1 LIPRR
6 RWRIAFLLSLGVL
19 VNFFDRVNLSVSQAA
34 LHDAFGLSL
43 VAFGFL
49 SSAYSWTYA
58 AMQLPAGLLLDR
70 FGVKRIGRV
79 STFLWSMAS
88 FAAAASRGVGG
99 FFGARFLLGIG
110 ESPTFPANAKA
121 IGYWFPESERGLAT
135 AITDS
140 AAKFATAIG
149 VPFLGVLLVH
159 FGWRWS
165 FAATGLISFGYFLL
179 FRLIY
184 RNPSEDTKLESPER
198 QYILAGGAQV
208 EDQKRAAAGA
218 PLSYLLRQKKVWGL
232 ALGWAAY
239 NYSFYLLLTWLPTYL
254 SHSLHIDLLQSA
266 IYTSVPWLFATF
278 TDLLVGGWLVDAL
291 IKRGWD
297 ASRVRQSVLI
307 IGMTMG
313 LGIWGAGHS
322 NTPVA
327 ALMWISLALGGL
339 AAAAPVAWT
348 VPSLIA
354 PRESVATIG
363 GLANFCGQLS
373 AISAPIVTG
382 YIAYATHS
390 FTSAF
395 TTATVILLLGVFGYA
410 VLLGKIERIP
420 EPSISAVNSKQ
431 ISSGAVN

>member
-1 LIPRR
+1 MIPRR

-179 FRLIY
+179 FRLVY
-184 RNPSEDTKLESPER
+184 RNPSEDTELESRER

-218 PLSYLLRQKKVWGL
+218 PLSYLAATEKSVGTRARLGSLQL
-232 ALGWAAY
+232 QLLSTTDMAADLSFALTAY
-239 NYSFYLLLTWLPTYL
+239 
-254 SHSLHIDLLQSA
+254 
-266 IYTSVPWLFATF
+266 
-278 TDLLVGGWLVDAL
+278 
-291 IKRGWD
+291 
-297 ASRVRQSVLI
+297 
-307 IGMTMG
+307 
-313 LGIWGAGHS
+313 
-322 NTPVA
+322 
-327 ALMWISLALGGL
+327 
-339 AAAAPVAWT
+339 
-348 VPSLIA
+348 
-354 PRESVATIG
+354 
-363 GLANFCGQLS
+363 
-373 AISAPIVTG
+373 
-382 YIAYATHS
+382 
-390 FTSAF
+390 
-395 TTATVILLLGVFGYA
+395 
-410 VLLGKIERIP
+410 
-420 EPSISAVNSKQ
+420 
-431 ISSGAVN
+431 

>member
-1 LIPRR
+1 
-6 RWRIAFLLSLGVL
+6 
-19 VNFFDRVNLSVSQAA
+19 VNLSVSQAA
-34 LHDAFGLSL
+34 LHDAFGISL

-58 AMQLPAGLLLDR
+58 AMQVPAGLLLDR
-70 FGVKRIGRV
+70 FGVKRVGRV

-88 FAAAASRGVGG
+88 FAAAISTGVAG
-99 FFGARFLLGIG
+99 FFGARFLLGVG

-140 AAKFATAIG
+140 AAKFATAVG
-149 VPFLGVLLVH
+149 VPVLGVLLLH

-165 FAATGLISFGYFLL
+165 FAATGAISFVYFLV
-179 FRLIY
+179 FCFVY
-184 RNPSEDTKLESPER
+184 RNPSEDLKLTATER
-198 QYILAGGAQV
+198 QHVLAGGAQV
-208 EDQKRAAAGA
+208 EDRKKAERGA
-218 PLSYLLRQKKVWGL
+218 PVRYLLRQKKVWGL

-239 NYSFYLLLTWLPTYL
+239 NYSFYLLLTWLPSYL
-254 SHSLHIDLLQSA
+254 SQSLHIDLLHSVM
-266 IYTSVPWLFATF
+266 YTSVPWLFATF

-291 IKRGWD
+291 IRRNWD
-297 ASRVRQSVLI
+297 ANGVRKSVLI
-307 IGMTMG
+307 IGMIMG

-322 NTPVA
+322 NSTAA

-363 GLANFCGQLS
+363 GIANFCGQLS

-395 TTATVILLLGVFGYA
+395 TTATVILLLGVFGYT
-410 VLLGKIERIP
+410 VLLGRIERIP
-420 EPSISAVNSKQ
+420 EPFPSAFETRQMSSEAVN
-431 ISSGAVN
+431 